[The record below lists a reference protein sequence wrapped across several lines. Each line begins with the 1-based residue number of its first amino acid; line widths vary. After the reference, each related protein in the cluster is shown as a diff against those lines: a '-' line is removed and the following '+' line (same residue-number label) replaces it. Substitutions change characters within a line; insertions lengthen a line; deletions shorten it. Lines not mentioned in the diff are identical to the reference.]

1 MPFGGTFNV
10 SSLPH
15 ASDDHWP
22 WAGSVANDWD
32 FDLNGLIFD
41 NAAPRI
47 RDKSMSTR
55 TTAAQAAHRTTL
67 DAIRFAEVDVNG
79 DGRLDFDEF
88 LALQPSA
95 LRKEHTVAEFRSW
108 FAAVDTDSSGTIS
121 LTEWFLW
128 VLGKEAARTAH
139 RQKQD
144 PIRAIF
150 AKYDE
155 DSTGFLDAAAFQ
167 LACRDLG
174 FMMPAR
180 EIFRAL
186 DTDQS
191 GKLAYSKIIA
201 QMEALAP
208 RQTEAMDKWIRYID
222 ELRLSAN
229 MIAS

>member
-1 MPFGGTFNV
+1 MG
-10 SSLPH
+10 
-15 ASDDHWP
+15 
-22 WAGSVANDWD
+22 
-32 FDLNGLIFD
+32 
-41 NAAPRI
+41 
-47 RDKSMSTR
+47 MS

-88 LALQPSA
+88 LALQPSV
-95 LRKEHTVAEFRSW
+95 LRKEHTEAEFRSW

-144 PIRAIF
+144 PIRA
-150 AKYDE
+150 KYDE
-155 DSTGFLDAAAFQ
+155 DSTGFLNAATFQ

-180 EIFRAL
+180 EIFRVL

-191 GKLAYSKIIA
+191 GKLAYSKILA

-208 RQTEAMDKWIRYID
+208 RQTEAMGKWIRYVD
-222 ELRLSAN
+222 ELRLSV
-229 MIAS
+229 

>member
-1 MPFGGTFNV
+1 MQSPSTPHRV
-10 SSLPH
+10 SVSILDWLESRRT
-15 ASDDHWP
+15 ARKFYM
-22 WAGSVANDWD
+22 SV
-32 FDLNGLIFD
+32 G
-41 NAAPRI
+41 
-47 RDKSMSTR
+47 MS

-88 LALQPSA
+88 LALQPSV
-95 LRKEHTVAEFRSW
+95 LRKEHTEAEFRSW

-155 DSTGFLDAAAFQ
+155 DSTGFLDAATFQ

-180 EIFRAL
+180 EIFRVL

-191 GKLAYSKIIA
+191 GKLAYSKILA

-208 RQTEAMDKWIRYID
+208 RQTEAMGKWIRYVD
-222 ELRLSAN
+222 ELRLSV
-229 MIAS
+229 